1 MVVGQV
7 AVLLDELLDTLLK
20 EFELVVDDTPLLV
33 LLEESEVLRKV
44 LENVLNNCD
53 VVETLLV
60 VLLRVAGIVEA
71 SEVELV
77 RVIESAF
84 DVVLKATSGI
94 GVLTSVVASV
104 DVVTETVTKA
114 YK

>member
-1 MVVGQV
+1 M
-7 AVLLDELLDTLLK
+7 LLDELLDKLLEEP
-20 EFELVVDDTPLLV
+20 EFVVDDTPLLV
-33 LLEESEVLRKV
+33 LLENSEVLGKV
-44 LENVLNNCD
+44 LENDPNDCD

-77 RVIESAF
+77 RVFELAS
-84 DVVLKATSGI
+84 DVVLKATSGV